1 MEDVAAYLV
10 NAIDHPQAKNA
21 IFEIGGPEILG
32 WDQVADMYG
41 DVLGRKVKPLYAP
54 GGIFR
59 VQKALL
65 SPFSEAAAAHSQLF
79 TVRVWS
85 EQNEGG
91 QAAWRFKVQ
100 HVLSGEARYF
110 HDWQALVDF
119 IISHYPRLL

>member
-1 MEDVAAYLV
+1 MNPPPDANSQAA
-10 NAIDHPQAKNA
+10 P
-21 IFEIGGPEILG
+21 
-32 WDQVADMYG
+32 
-41 DVLGRKVKPLYAP
+41 
-54 GGIFR
+54 
-59 VQKALL
+59 
-65 SPFSEAAAAHSQLF
+65 AHSRLF